1 MADEKEFSGVDDVFA
16 SIRSDERPDSD
27 VLKPTDS
34 DVGVKEAAKEEEREK
49 KMQPSSQTTVER
61 PRARVG
67 RFPGSRNKNGPVQD
81 KISGRISATLKD
93 KYVDWALTDRCSIN
107 ELLENALTEYYQ
119 RYRAAGEPK
128 KED

>member
-34 DVGVKEAAKEEEREK
+34 DVGVKEAAKEVEREK
-49 KMQPSSQTTVER
+49 KMQPSSRTTVER

-107 ELLENALTEYYQ
+107 ELLENALAEYYQ
-119 RYRAAGEPK
+119 RHRAAEEPK
-128 KED
+128 EGD